1 MSNQKNLLD
10 FVNDPKNLDKAIE
23 GSMEKR
29 QAIIDQANT
38 LTIEQRLEEILS
50 WGVRATEKWKIN
62 QAGKYNPAEYA
73 DEIFGGERAKSKQ
86 ALLQL
91 LNEARIDELGNIEL
105 APVGETRIHVQGD
118 GDKTGDFVTIRERI
132 AQLEENK

>member
-1 MSNQKNLLD
+1 MS
-10 FVNDPKNLDKAIE
+10 
-23 GSMEKR
+23 
-29 QAIIDQANT
+29 DQ
-38 LTIEQRLEEILS
+38 TIEQRLDEILS

-91 LNEARIDELGNIEL
+91 LNEAQKNGVAWSIGVVDDLHHLVHDNDTTDRMFKGIKN
-105 APVGETRIHVQGD
+105 
-118 GDKTGDFVTIRERI
+118 TIRDKHEDVTGI
-132 AQLEENK
+132 DPAPEYPITAKLNPKENK